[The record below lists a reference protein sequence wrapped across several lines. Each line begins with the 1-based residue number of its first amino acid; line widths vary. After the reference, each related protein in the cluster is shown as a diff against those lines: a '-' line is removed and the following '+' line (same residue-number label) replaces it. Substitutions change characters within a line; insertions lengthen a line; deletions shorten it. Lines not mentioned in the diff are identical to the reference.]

1 MNREQY
7 QKKFKLH
14 QSKIE
19 QRLDLAFADKLV
31 TYSLQKSFPEMH
43 STQTEFK
50 KKLKLI

>member
-7 QKKFKLH
+7 QKKFELH

-19 QRLDLAFADKLV
+19 KRPDLTFADKLV
-31 TYSLQKSFPEMH
+31 THSLQKSFPEMH
-43 STQTEFK
+43 PTQTEFK